1 MSIANRINRLLYFT
15 GQRDYPVAT
24 MKRYLDRMNELPSS
38 LHEERLA
45 AVIGVLRTSR
55 AESVLDLGCGAGE
68 LLLRLSGE
76 PQFKRIAGLETSQ
89 EALAAARQL
98 LGLDKSSQQQ
108 RIALYYGSFTSFLEE
123 LSGFDAAVLLET
135 IEHIPP
141 NRLSAVE
148 KAIFAGYRPQTIIV
162 TTPNFEYNPLHGIP
176 EGMFRHQDHKFEW
189 TRAKFRKWAQGAAQR
204 NGYGVAVE
212 AVGTVDPQLGSSTQ
226 MAIFTR
232 L

>member
-1 MSIANRINRLLYFT
+1 
-15 GQRDYPVAT
+15 
-24 MKRYLDRMNELPSS
+24 MNELPSS

-45 AVIGVLRTSR
+45 AVIAELRTSG

-68 LLLRLSGE
+68 LLLRLAGE

-108 RIALYYGSFTSFLEE
+108 RIALYYGSFTSFMEDLA
-123 LSGFDAAVLLET
+123 GFDAAVLLET

-148 KAIFAGYRPQTIIV
+148 KAIFTGYRPATVIV
-162 TTPNFEYNPLHGIP
+162 TTPNLDYNPLHGIP

-189 TRAKFRKWAQGAAQR
+189 TRAKFRKWAQGTAQR
-204 NGYGVAVE
+204 NGYAVAME
-212 AVGTVDPQLGSSTQ
+212 AVGTIDPQFGSSTQ
-226 MAIFTR
+226 MAVFTR